1 VHPTYQ
7 IIENGKIVMFTIG
20 AKGLDLRYEW
30 KRDTTTISSDSILY
44 WDYDLSATGFYK
56 CIVSNEYGS
65 VMSDSVYLQVKEKGL
80 IDDFSDGNAINEYGF
95 EWSYYEDNCGL
106 GDDDRPQSDPSSTPS
121 VINVDYTEKPRHAFG
136 NLDDLWP
143 VKEYVFS
150 VKKDFSDNWYG
161 TMPFTFGEKYKTS
174 WGEGDPYVAMTTRLA
189 SGSPYVDFSTV
200 SEINFKIRSH
210 RDQLIVTFKV
220 QTQDIV
226 DDSSNAFYQAD
237 FYTVPFEWMH
247 YSISLNDLKQ
257 PTWTPGNS
265 QKAFDKTKVCGLTW
279 EVYGGQNNLISSDT
293 LDIDDIWFK

>member
-1 VHPTYQ
+1 
-7 IIENGKIVMFTIG
+7 MF
-20 AKGLDLRYEW
+20 
-30 KRDTTTISSDSILY
+30 
-44 WDYDLSATGFYK
+44 
-56 CIVSNEYGS
+56 
-65 VMSDSVYLQVKEKGL
+65 LQVKEKGL
-80 IDDFSDGNAINEYGF
+80 IDDFFDGNAINEYGF